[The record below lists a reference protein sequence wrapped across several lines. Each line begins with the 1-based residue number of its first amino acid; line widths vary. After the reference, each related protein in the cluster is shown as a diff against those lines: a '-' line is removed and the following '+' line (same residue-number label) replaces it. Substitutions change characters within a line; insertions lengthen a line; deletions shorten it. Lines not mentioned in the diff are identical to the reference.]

1 MKVDDENEKRNRGA
15 KTALCGAE
23 RHSAPNPR
31 SQQVL
36 YKILLPSVLTVCNN
50 YYRSSS
56 RQKSLLRTSQCIEI
70 FLLSTTGY
78 ELFPLSMAS
87 PFAAPYFFRQPI
99 RYLRWA
105 SHEKPAIF
113 YSCCIA
119 MLGPISM
126 VAVPPVRRYFGD
138 GPREKIPMTYP
149 SKPLRTRLLGECG
162 CRTVKG
168 DSCIIEWGT

>member
-1 MKVDDENEKRNRGA
+1 MKRETV
-15 KTALCGAE
+15 
-23 RHSAPNPR
+23 APRLLSVVRRDIPR
-31 SQQVL
+31 QIQITSRSRYYL
-36 YKILLPSVLTVCNN
+36 PNILPSELGVYN

-56 RQKSLLRTSQCIEI
+56 RKNSVLRTSQCIEI
-70 FLLSTTGY
+70 LLLSTTGY
-78 ELFPLSMAS
+78 KLFPLSMAS

-113 YSCCIA
+113 YSCCIG

-149 SKPLRTRLLGECG
+149 SKPLWIRLLGECG

-168 DSCIIEWGT
+168 DSCIIEWRM